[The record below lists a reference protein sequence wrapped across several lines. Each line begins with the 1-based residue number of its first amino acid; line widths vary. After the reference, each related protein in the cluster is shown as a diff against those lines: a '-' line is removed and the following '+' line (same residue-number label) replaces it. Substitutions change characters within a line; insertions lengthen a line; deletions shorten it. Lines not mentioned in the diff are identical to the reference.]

1 MAAIQNPVVSWVPGD
16 VFLVTVLEF
25 GWFYGFGGCF
35 LSFWWRFL
43 RFLASEPCGGF
54 IPMSFALFLAL
65 SPLKAREERMQISSK
80 GTGQMIGIGT

>member
-1 MAAIQNPVVSWVPGD
+1 MVLWLWRMFPE
-16 VFLVTVLEF
+16 FLVAFLEV
-25 GWFYGFGGCF
+25 
-35 LSFWWRFL
+35 
-43 RFLASEPCGGF
+43 FLASQPCCGSWGSF